1 MTRHFLF
8 MAHPDHGHVMPTLAV
23 VTELVARGHRVTY
36 LTGDSMAA
44 FVAATGATVLT
55 YDSKYR
61 QANRSHISNDP
72 LYLFSLLVDESQAML
87 EEIGRIEDDLPDV
100 IVYDIS
106 ILFGGRVLAR
116 KWGVP
121 AVQAVPMFASNAHF
135 SYLNAIYNEEG
146 RSAGL
151 PGWMD
156 DMFVKIE
163 NLAASQDVKVPPAEL
178 WWEIQDFSLVNIP
191 RCFQIAGST
200 FDERFAFVGP
210 CLPEPA
216 AESSWRPPAD
226 AGPVALVSLGGIHNQ
241 YPEFFRMCVRAFAG
255 TRWHIVMTVGDGMDP
270 DDLGI
275 LPPNM
280 EIHRWMPHEAV
291 LPHASVAVTHG
302 GLGTVM
308 MAMHA
313 GCPMVIMPVSV
324 IDQPTARQV
333 RDLNLGRVVHSDEIT
348 AEWLIGAVEEVVAD
362 EAVQRSLR
370 EMRREVHAAGGT
382 RRAADEL
389 ERYAARFV

>member
-1 MTRHFLF
+1 

-23 VTELVARGHRVTY
+23 VRELLARGNRVTY
-36 LTGDSMAA
+36 LTGDSMSAL
-44 FVAATGATVLT
+44 VAATGATVLT

-61 QANRSHISNDP
+61 EANRVHVANDP

-87 EEIGRIEDDLPDV
+87 EEVDRLDDDLPDA

-121 AVQAVPMFASNAHF
+121 AVQTVPMFASNAHF
-135 SYLNAIYNEEG
+135 SYLNSIYNEEG

-151 PGWMD
+151 PTWVD
-156 DMFVKIE
+156 DIFLKIE
-163 NLAASQDVKVPPAEL
+163 NLAARHEVRVPPAEL

-191 RCFQIAGST
+191 RCFQFAGQS

-216 AESSWRPPAD
+216 QDSGWRPPAG
-226 AGPVALVSLGGIHNQ
+226 AGPVALVSLGGVFNQ
-241 YPEFFRMCVRAFAG
+241 YPEFFRMCVQAFTG
-255 TRWHIVMTVGDGMDP
+255 TRWHVVMTVGDGMDP
-270 DDLGI
+270 DDLGE

-280 EIHRWMPHEAV
+280 EIHRWLPHEAV
-291 LPHASVAVTHG
+291 LPHATVAVTHG

-313 GCPMVIMPVSV
+313 GCPMVIMPTSV
-324 IDQPTARQV
+324 IDWPTARQV
-333 RDLNLGRVVHSDEIT
+333 RDMNLGRAAHRDEVT

-362 EAVQRSLR
+362 QDVQESLR

-389 ERYAARFV
+389 ERYAARFA